1 MNDWIMLYFRSH
13 TNCYIRAI
21 IYLTSDLFCSD
32 KNNGQDRQGLPRD
45 FQSVS
50 RSEIDVFIKIW
61 QITHEYLSSNILLVF
76 Y

>member
-32 KNNGQDRQGLPRD
+32 KNNGQDRTGRACLVIFNLSADQRLM
-45 FQSVS
+45 FLS
-50 RSEIDVFIKIW
+50 RFDKSPMNTYRLIYF
-61 QITHEYLSSNILLVF
+61 
-76 Y
+76 